1 MDPHE
6 ILSALS
12 NVGLSR
18 IQADVLKLLQESIRL
33 TAHPLANTSTPP
45 GVSRLG
51 GVPDLPAGV
60 AWPAWKNLPMS
71 FIAQVNLAD
80 LANFAPAQNL
90 PKSGLLSFFYD
101 AAQETYGADPT
112 DRGGWQVLYF
122 AASLTVPQ
130 KEEGF
135 HLFAHT
141 DPLQLKPAPFPAGLA
156 AGARYKPCQLTF
168 ASEYTLPGAP
178 SQYLPNLGWSPNE
191 IERYEQFQAGFPS
204 GGDRKIQH
212 FRMFGCPDQIQDDM
226 QLQCALYA
234 NGVSPDDAADP
245 KVVAQAAS
253 RKTGWQLL
261 LQVDSDETI
270 GMRWASSGMLYFWL
284 EKAALQQRQFDRSW
298 LVLQSE

>member
-12 NVGLSR
+12 NLGLSR
-18 IQADVLKLLQESIRL
+18 VQADVLKLLQESIRL
-33 TAHPLANTSTPP
+33 TPHPLGDTPTPP

-51 GVPDLPAGV
+51 GAPDLPPGL
-60 AWPAWKNLPMS
+60 AWPAWKDAPMS
-71 FIAQVNLAD
+71 FIAQVDLAD
-80 LANFAPAQNL
+80 LASFAPAQDL

-101 AAQETYGADPT
+101 SAQETYGADPA

-122 AASLTVPQ
+122 PPAAQPERGLHWFSHGDPQ
-130 KEEGF
+130 
-135 HLFAHT
+135 
-141 DPLQLKPAPFPAGLA
+141 QLKPVPFPAGLSA
-156 AGARYKPCQLTF
+156 DACFKPCRLTF

-178 SQYLPNLGWSPNE
+178 SQYLPDLDWSPDE
-191 IERYEQFQAGFPS
+191 IQRYEQFQAAFPS
-204 GGDRKIQH
+204 AEDRKILH

-234 NGVSPDDAADP
+234 NGVSPDDAAAP
-245 KVVAQAAS
+245 QVVAQAAA
-253 RKTGWQLL
+253 RKAGWQLL

-270 GMRWASSGMLYFWL
+270 GMRWASYGMLYFWM
-284 EKAALQQRQFDRSW
+284 EQDALQQRQFDRSW